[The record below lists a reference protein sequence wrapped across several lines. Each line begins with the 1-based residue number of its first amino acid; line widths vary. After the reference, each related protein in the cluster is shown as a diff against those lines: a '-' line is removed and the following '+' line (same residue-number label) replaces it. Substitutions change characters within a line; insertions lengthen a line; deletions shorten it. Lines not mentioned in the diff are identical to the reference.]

1 MIGLVYIYI
10 YVYNIYGNHNHIL
23 MGYIYPWFYI
33 VYISH
38 QIPPMDPM
46 DKTPWS
52 PRRVAADQ
60 HHLHHGAQT
69 VLVDD
74 AGRLKY
80 FGRRWSKIACFFRE
94 KIMKKTNLAWNR
106 AKNMSLF
113 TNGLILPDAR
123 NKNEDL
129 TGGQL
134 VGTECPKHANM
145 LMAEKAGPGKQN
157 LLTYCT
163 ASMPGP
169 KNGKLF
175 CLKTQRNVGAT
186 GKAENQIIYCSCH
199 LNLESRFQV
208 IPHCRTGSNS
218 RFQ

>member
-1 MIGLVYIYI
+1 MLNHQDHLLIVIYHHTWLLITIIMFLMDYHYDWFSLYI
-10 YVYNIYGNHNHIL
+10 
-23 MGYIYPWFYI
+23 
-33 VYISH
+33 YISH
-38 QIPPMDPM
+38 QIPPPM
-46 DKTPWS
+46 D
-52 PRRVAADQ
+52 
-60 HHLHHGAQT
+60 HHGPHGQNPKTHAEWPLT
-69 VLVDD
+69 STTSTM
-74 AGRLKY
+74 GLKLCSLMTLGAWQISSPLIKNGIVFSGKKY
-80 FGRRWSKIACFFRE
+80 ETTKIGL
-94 KIMKKTNLAWNR
+94 KPS
-106 AKNMSLF
+106 KNMSLL

-129 TGGQL
+129 IGGRL

-145 LMAEKAGPGKQN
+145 LMAEKAG
-157 LLTYCT
+157 
-163 ASMPGP
+163 PGP

-199 LNLESRFQV
+199 LNLESCFQV